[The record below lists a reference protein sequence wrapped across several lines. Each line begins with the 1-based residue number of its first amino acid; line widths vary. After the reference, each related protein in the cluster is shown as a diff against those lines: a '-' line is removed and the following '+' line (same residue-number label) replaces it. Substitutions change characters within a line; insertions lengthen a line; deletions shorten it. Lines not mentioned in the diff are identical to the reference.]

1 MSPAWQRVGGG
12 EGEEE
17 EEWRGDEKLRR
28 DDEQQQQQQ
37 QRSGA
42 VRPAQVGWMDG
53 WMDARVGV
61 CPCGWVPGVMNFLQ
75 FDPFRKLISKINPY
89 KNLSQKTSFQKD

>member
-1 MSPAWQRVGGG
+1 MVVSPAWQRVGGG

-37 QRSGA
+37 RSGA
-42 VRPAQVGWMDG
+42 VRCVLRRWVGWMDG

-75 FDPFRKLISKINPY
+75 FDPFGKLISKINP
-89 KNLSQKTSFQKD
+89 

>member
-1 MSPAWQRVGGG
+1 MRSFGEMMSSSSSSSSGAVRC
-12 EGEEE
+12 
-17 EEWRGDEKLRR
+17 
-28 DDEQQQQQQ
+28 
-37 QRSGA
+37 GA